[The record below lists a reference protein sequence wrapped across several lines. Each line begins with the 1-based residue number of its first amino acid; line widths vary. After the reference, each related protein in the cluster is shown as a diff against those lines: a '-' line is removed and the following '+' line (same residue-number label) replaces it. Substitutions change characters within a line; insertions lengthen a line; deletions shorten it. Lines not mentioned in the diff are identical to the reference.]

1 MGIGHVT
8 AQTRGSG
15 PLGLTKDQPGYREGG
30 KCYACNQK
38 GYLAANCPNR
48 SLYCS
53 TVTIGPVHGLQHGH
67 HCQGVVNGIPCDDIL
82 VDTGA
87 TKTLVRGDL
96 VQEED
101 ILQGKMTINCVHGDT
116 VSYPIATVKIKV
128 GGKATEAA
136 VSSTLPVS
144 ALLGWDIPDLLTLVS
159 EGRESEPAKQSRGD
173 ATIHLNYRPD
183 RPLYHQS
190 YPPGGGHT

>member
-1 MGIGHVT
+1 M
-8 AQTRGSG
+8 
-15 PLGLTKDQPGYREGG
+15 

-38 GYLAANCPNR
+38 GHLAAKCPK
-48 SLYCS
+48 LVPILQYCDY
-53 TVTIGPVHGLQHGH
+53 TGPAHGLQHGH
-67 HCQGVVNGIPCDDIL
+67 HCQGVVNGTPCDDIF

-101 ILQGKMTINCVHGDT
+101 ILQGKTTISCVHGDT
-116 VSYPIATVKIKV
+116 VSYPIATVKIQV
-128 GGKATEAA
+128 GGKEATTEAA

-173 ATIHLNYRPD
+173 ATI
-183 RPLYHQS
+183 PLS
-190 YPPGGGHT
+190 Y